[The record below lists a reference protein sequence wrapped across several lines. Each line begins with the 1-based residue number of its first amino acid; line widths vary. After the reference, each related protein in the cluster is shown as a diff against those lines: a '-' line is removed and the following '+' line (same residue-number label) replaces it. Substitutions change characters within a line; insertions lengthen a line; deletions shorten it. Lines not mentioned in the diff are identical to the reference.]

1 MGDPTRRTAGAN
13 PGDLGHPVR
22 FGANQVGRL
31 RITSVSE
38 AHGIGRADPDNTFQ
52 FFRQLVAGS
61 ECRWLR
67 LSGHRHRNESVPH
80 RPHDGGDPSNESD
93 DSGYFRK
100 HGGKGT
106 PPGWFYDGQ
115 MKLDYY
121 YPPQPP
127 EHVSRAIVDAA
138 ELGYTGF
145 FTAETQYDPFLPL
158 AIAGSEK
165 TGLELG
171 TSIAVAFPRSPMVT
185 AMTSWDL
192 ARMSEGRFILGLGT
206 QIRAHITRRFSMEW
220 GNPGPRLK
228 DYIMALRAIWD
239 TWQNATPLR
248 YDGEFYK
255 FTLMTPFFN
264 PGPIPNPDIPV
275 YIAGVGPWLSRMAG
289 EVCDGFFVHP
299 FHTAKYLDATV
310 LPNLKA
316 GAEAA
321 GRSLA
326 DVERAASVFIMT
338 GETQAEIEEAMEP
351 VRQQISFYASTPSYA
366 PVLEANGWDFGEE
379 LNAMSK
385 RGQWAEMP
393 AKVPDEAVLEVGVA
407 APIDKLAEALM
418 ERYEDRIQRLGFY
431 AVGSGGSIDVE
442 QVKSVIAGLGT

>member
-1 MGDPTRRTAGAN
+1 
-13 PGDLGHPVR
+13 
-22 FGANQVGRL
+22 
-31 RITSVSE
+31 
-38 AHGIGRADPDNTFQ
+38 
-52 FFRQLVAGS
+52 
-61 ECRWLR
+61 
-67 LSGHRHRNESVPH
+67 
-80 RPHDGGDPSNESD
+80 
-93 DSGYFRK
+93 
-100 HGGKGT
+100 
-106 PPGWFYDGQ
+106 
-115 MKLDYY
+115 MKVDYY
-121 YPPQPP
+121 YPPGPP
-127 EHVSRAIVDAA
+127 QNAASAISAA
-138 ELGYTGF
+138 ARLGYEGF
-145 FTAETQYDPFLPL
+145 FSAETQYDPFLPL
-158 AIAGSEK
+158 AIAGAEN

-171 TSIAVAFPRSPMVT
+171 TSIAVAFPRSPMTV

-192 ARMSEGRFILGLGT
+192 ARLSQGRFILGLGT
-206 QIRAHITRRFSMEW
+206 QIRAHITRRFSTEW

-264 PGPIPNPDIPV
+264 PGPIPKPDIPI
-275 YIAGVGPWLSRMAG
+275 YIAGVGPWLSGMAG

-299 FHTAKYLDATV
+299 FHTAQYLDATV
-310 LPNLKA
+310 LPNMKA

-366 PVLEANGWDFGEE
+366 PVLEANGWEFGEE

-385 RGQWAEMP
+385 RGQWAEMVS
-393 AKVPDEAVLEVGVA
+393 KVTDEAVLEVGVA
-407 APIDKLAEALM
+407 APIDKLADAIKD
-418 ERYEDRIQRLGFY
+418 RYGDRIQRVGFY
-431 AVGSGGSIDVE
+431 GVGSGGSLTDE
-442 QVKSVIAGLGT
+442 QVESVVAGLS